1 MLVVISKRDLNDL
14 QKKKLNVAAGI
25 LHKSASL
32 FDGNRSLLPLW
43 GGGVI
48 THGMPKTSR
57 CVIGITNDA
66 ENSDKKDRAKDH
78 LYRVTE
84 TAKYVIEKINGS
96 NLSIDEI
103 ENMLLERSALMI
115 TTRTENNKKL
125 KGALELCD
133 NKDSWQELYEKAGI
147 KYTLY

>member
-1 MLVVISKRDLNDL
+1 VITKNELNDL
-14 QKKKLNVAAGI
+14 QKKKLYVAASI

-32 FDGNRSLLPLW
+32 FDGNTSLLPLW

-48 THGMPKTSR
+48 SHGIPKNIK

-66 ENSDKKDRAKDH
+66 EAVDKKDRAKDH

-84 TAKYVIEKINGS
+84 TARYVINKINTE
-96 NLSIDEI
+96 NLSIHEI
-103 ENMLLERSALMI
+103 EETLLSRSALMI

-125 KGALELCD
+125 KSALRLCE
-133 NKDSWQELYEKAGI
+133 NKDSWEELYSKAGI
-147 KYTLY
+147 KYRLY